1 MERITHRSPD
11 GVTAKTCR
19 INGLNL
25 ADVAYPPNL
34 RQPRHAH
41 KFASFSFVMSGSYL
55 EKFSPRAFSR
65 KSSTVVFHPP
75 EESHAVNFETNV
87 RILSVEFDFK
97 RLAAIRQHSAVL
109 DEPASFQSENISCL
123 GRKIYRELQNAD
135 AFSALAIEGL
145 ILEILAEA
153 ARRKTRAADEKQF
166 PRWLAQTR
174 DFLHGNFAD
183 SFVVEDIAR
192 IAGVHPVHLARVFR
206 RKFGCTIGEY
216 VRRLRAEFARRQIST
231 TETPLSEIAL
241 AAGFSD
247 QSHLSKTFKSVFGLT
262 PAEHRKISRSKLV

>member
-1 MERITHRSPD
+1 MERISHRSPD

-25 ADVAYPPNL
+25 SDVAYPPSL

-41 KFASFSFVMSGSYL
+41 KFASFSFVMSGSYV
-55 EKFSPRAFSR
+55 EKFSPHSFSR

-75 EESHAVNFETNV
+75 EESHAVDFETNV

-97 RLAAIRQHSAVL
+97 RLAAIRQYSEVL
-109 DEPASFQSENISCL
+109 DAPGSFHTENISYL
-123 GRKIYRELQNAD
+123 GRKIYRELRQPD

-153 ARRKTRAADEKQF
+153 ARRKTREDEEQF

-174 DFLHGNFAD
+174 DFLHSSFAD
-183 SFVVEDIAR
+183 SFVVEDIAK

-216 VRRLRAEFARRQIST
+216 VRRLRVEFARQQISL
-231 TETPLSEIAL
+231 TEMPLSEIAL

-247 QSHLSKTFKSVFGLT
+247 QSHLNKTFKSVFGLT
-262 PAEHRKISRSKLV
+262 PAEQRRISRRS